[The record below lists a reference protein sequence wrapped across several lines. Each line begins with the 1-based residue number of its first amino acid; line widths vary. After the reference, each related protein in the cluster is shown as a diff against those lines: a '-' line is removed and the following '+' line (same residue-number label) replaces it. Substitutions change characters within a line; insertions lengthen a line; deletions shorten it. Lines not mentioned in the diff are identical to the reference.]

1 MTTTSRTSM
10 LALLLALGASA
21 GSSAAATTPSAASW
35 FRHPALSPDG
45 RTIAFSALGDL
56 WVVSAE
62 GGRARAL
69 TRNEFHETRPV
80 WSPDGTTLVY
90 ASDRHGNYDLFSV
103 PVEGGAEKRLTFH
116 SAGDQPWDFLP
127 DGRRVLFTSGRTGL
141 PKSRQAPSGWPGE
154 LYSVDVTTGE
164 LRSEGLLAAEE
175 VAVGAQGWLYE
186 RVISYEDE
194 FRKHHTS
201 SAAREIWWR
210 KPDGSQA
217 PVTDFPG
224 EDREPVWRPQG
235 GFCFISERDG
245 CLNVFA
251 TETGGTPRQ
260 LTFHKD
266 EPVRGLCVARD
277 GLLCYTQAGA
287 LWTMR
292 EGGQPRRLQVELG
305 ADTRA
310 SHPVNLP
317 LDGEISEALLS
328 PDGKEMA
335 FIAHGEVF
343 VASVAHGSTR
353 RITDTPE
360 QERGLS
366 FSPDGR
372 SLVYA
377 GERRGCWRIYRSQL
391 GRKEDLHFHNAALLK
406 EDCLVDGPDDCF
418 QARFSPDGKELA
430 FLARRTEL
438 RVLNLASKALRTVL
452 PERLG
457 YSYVDGD
464 QSYSWSPD
472 GKWFSFHFP
481 DKGRWSN
488 EIGLVP
494 ASGGAWTNISQSG
507 FEDYEP
513 RWAQNGK
520 AVLFRSDRQGM
531 KSQGGWGGQ
540 EDVYLLG
547 LNKAGHEWFAM
558 DEEELEAF
566 QEADSLAKA
575 VEEEAKAGKKGRRKA
590 DEEEVAEDSVK
601 VEVDFAGIDQRV
613 RRLSTSS
620 AMLADFILSGDGET
634 LYTLAAHTKGF
645 NLYETKLRK
654 EESTLLGE
662 LELDN
667 GSFVGQTEEA
677 LYILAAGG
685 RLVAF
690 KLGEATPEDVAVSPE
705 MTLRQDREWEY
716 QFDHIWR
723 QVREKFYTKS
733 LHGVDWEGLGARYRR
748 YLPAID
754 HDRDFAEC
762 MSEMLGELNASHTGC
777 FVSRGA
783 EHGDATAELGLLF
796 DPLWTGEGWR
806 VEEVLPHGPC
816 ALSTSQ
822 VKAGDVLLHIDG
834 QAVGS
839 AEASW
844 LSLNRRAGQRL
855 RLGLRD
861 AKGKTYEQ
869 VVRAEEGGMRQRLLY
884 QRWVERNIAEV
895 ERLSGGRLGYVHVAS
910 MDGGSYRRLVHEA
923 LGRCADKEALVVDS
937 RYNGGGNLTNE
948 LISFLSGNRVFR
960 NVVRPD
966 DHVVGEEPWQH
977 WLRPSIVLMNE
988 SNYSDAHCFPFA
1000 YKYNQLGKLV
1010 GMPVAGTGT
1019 SVWWEGLMGGR
1030 LVFGIPEVG
1039 LLDEQGRFLENHQ
1052 LEPDVRVDNVPGSME
1067 GGRDLQLEAA
1077 VAEMLKELGE
1087 KASR

>member
-1 MTTTSRTSM
+1 MAPHARI
-10 LALLLALGASA
+10 LALFLSLMWGGEGLTVQVEEK
-21 GSSAAATTPSAASW
+21 ATW

-45 RTIAFSALGDL
+45 SLIAFSALGDL
-56 WVVSAE
+56 WVVSSE
-62 GGRARAL
+62 GGCARAL
-69 TRNEFHETRPV
+69 TRDAFHETRPV
-80 WSPDGTTLVY
+80 WSPDGRTLVY
-90 ASDRHGNYDLFSV
+90 TSDRHGNGDLFRV
-103 PVEGGAEKRLTFH
+103 PVEGGPETRFTYH
-116 SAGDQPWDFLP
+116 SAGDHPWDFLP
-127 DGRRVLFTSGRTGL
+127 DGRRVLFTSGRSGL
-141 PKSRQAPSGWPGE
+141 PGSRQAPSGWPGE
-154 LYSVDVTTGE
+154 LYSVDVETGE
-164 LRSEGLLAAEE
+164 LRNESLLAAEE
-175 VAVGAQGWLYE
+175 LAVGPQGWLFE

-201 SAAREIWWR
+201 SAAREIWLR
-210 KPDGSQA
+210 KPDGGLVQA
-217 PVTDFPG
+217 TRFAG

-235 GFCFISERDG
+235 GFYFISERDS

-251 TETGGTPRQ
+251 GEVGGDARQ
-260 LTFHKD
+260 LTFHRD
-266 EPVRGLCVARD
+266 EPVRGLGISRD
-277 GLLCYTQAGA
+277 GLLCYTQGGA
-287 LWTMR
+287 LWTLR

-310 SHPVNLP
+310 SHSVNLP
-317 LDGEISEALLS
+317 LDGGISEALLS
-328 PDGKEMA
+328 PDGKELA

-343 VASVAHGSTR
+343 VASVAHGTTR
-353 RITDTPE
+353 RVTDTPE

-366 FSPDGR
+366 FAPDGR

-377 GERRGCWRIYRSQL
+377 GERKGCWRIYRSQL
-391 GRKEDLHFHNAALLK
+391 GRKEDLRFTTAAFLT

-418 QARFSPDGKELA
+418 QPRLSPDGKELA

-438 RVLNLASKALRTVL
+438 RVLNLKSKAVRVVL

-464 QSYSWSPD
+464 QAYQWSPD
-472 GKWFSFHFP
+472 SKWFTFHFP

-488 EIGLVP
+488 EVGLVS
-494 ASGGAWTNISQSG
+494 AAGGAWTNISQSG

-513 RWAQNGK
+513 RWAANGK
-520 AVLFRSDRQGM
+520 AVLFRGDRQGM

-547 LNKAGHEWFAM
+547 LTQAGHEWFTM
-558 DEEELEAF
+558 DEEELQAF
-566 QEADSLAKA
+566 QEADSLAKLA
-575 VEEEAKAGKKGRRKA
+575 EEEKSGGKRHK
-590 DEEEVAEDSVK
+590 DEDEAVEDSVK
-601 VEVDFAGIDQRV
+601 VEVELAGIDRRV

-620 AMLADFILSGDGET
+620 AVLADFLLSKDGET

-662 LELDN
+662 LELDH

-677 LYILAAGG
+677 LYILAPGG
-685 RLVAF
+685 RVLAF
-690 KLGEATPEDVAVSPE
+690 KLAEAAPEDLVLKPE
-705 MTLRQDREWEY
+705 MTLRQDKEWEY

-723 QVREKFYTKS
+723 QVREKFYDPD
-733 LHGVDWEGLGARYRR
+733 LHGVDWEGLGKRYRR

-762 MSEMLGELNASHTGC
+762 LSELLGELNASHTGC
-777 FVSRGA
+777 FVSREA
-783 EHGDATAELGLLF
+783 EDGDATADLGLLF
-796 DPLWTGEGWR
+796 DSAWQGEGWR
-806 VEEVLPHGPC
+806 VAEVLPQGPC
-816 ALSTSQ
+816 ARSDSR
-822 VKAGDVLLHIDG
+822 VKAGDLLLKVDG
-834 QAVGS
+834 QGVDRLDS
-839 AEASW
+839 SW
-844 LSLNRRAGQRL
+844 LGLNRRAGDRVRL
-855 RLGLRD
+855 SLRD
-861 AKGKTYEQ
+861 AKGKAYDE
-869 VVRAEEGGMRQRLLY
+869 VVKACDGGQRQQLLY
-884 QRWVERNIAEV
+884 QRWVDRNAAEV
-895 ERLSGGRLGYVHVAS
+895 ERLSQGRLGYVHVAS

-948 LISFLSGNRVFR
+948 LILFLGGRRVYR

-966 DHVVGEEPWQH
+966 NHVLGEEPWQN

-1000 YKYNQLGKLV
+1000 YKFNGLGKLV

-1019 SVWWEGLMGGR
+1019 SVWWEGLMGGG

-1039 LLDEQGRFLENHQ
+1039 LRDESGTFLENHQ
-1052 LEPDVRVDNVPGSME
+1052 LEPDVRVDNTPGSME
-1067 GGRDLQLEAA
+1067 AGRDLQLEAA
-1077 VAEMLKELGE
+1077 VAELLKEIGE
-1087 KASR
+1087 MPTR